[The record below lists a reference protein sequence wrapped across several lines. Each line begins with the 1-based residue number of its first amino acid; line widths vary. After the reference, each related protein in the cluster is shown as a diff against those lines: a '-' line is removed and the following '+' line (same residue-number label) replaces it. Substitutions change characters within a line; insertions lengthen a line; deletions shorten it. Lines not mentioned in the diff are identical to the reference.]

1 MDDEGLY
8 LQIASQTGASLEGD
22 ASKSDLDFDED
33 YEEED
38 GLVGKDLVPPP
49 IVAYDKEDPPMVVGS
64 TNLSMGQF
72 KLALSHYAI
81 KHEFEYL
88 TKKSD
93 PGRLRVYCSRKVEEG
108 CRWRLHASTMDDKVC
123 VKVTHI

>member
-1 MDDEGLY
+1 VDDEVLY

-64 TNLSMGQF
+64 TYLSMGQF
-72 KLALSHYAI
+72 KLALNHYAI

-88 TKKSD
+88 TEKS
-93 PGRLRVYCSRKVEEG
+93 
-108 CRWRLHASTMDDKVC
+108 ASSVPNC
-123 VKVTHI
+123 